1 MIWIVPIGGK
11 GARTQIL
18 GEFKPFIKIRGHKML
33 SWLICSVK
41 NNVNLKD
48 RFIFTTTEYFANKF
62 NVEKEIEEIFKT
74 HKLENRFTLCQ
85 FT

>member
-1 MIWIVPIGGK
+1 
-11 GARTQIL
+11 
-18 GEFKPFIKIRGHKML
+18 ML